1 MWERRGWLCCGCA
14 VAVLCLAH
22 HRRGCGDGGGLCLL
36 RLAQEGVW
44 GCVRRGPRLVLG
56 EDLMH
61 SVRALPDQLPR
72 LVPVPAQ
79 QHTVVFTVAR
89 WLVGRSVGLGR
100 VIEWVGRFVGWLSC
114 GPHVGSGSHSKS
126 MSFLI
131 SLTALALLTCTR
143 KAATPFIITALAVFT
158 LLSVFECEYN
168 NELCSQLHRCVN
180 RYICP
185 FNSCVTAVCHSH
197 VSQAVC
203 HSRLSTVVSLVM
215 CHSRV
220 HHSCVSQL
228 CVTSCEYHSR
238 MCHSRV
244 CHKGVTAVWTHS
256 CVHSRVYH
264 SQGERWMRG
273 VLKRESAVSHQGV
286 PEGSDL
292 ILLLNAPSLFKR
304 GVERWIKRGVLKR
317 ESAVSHQGVPE
328 GGDLILLGRVQ
339 AGHQQLHRPAR
350 ASAYSRS
357 RGSPQGVAAVRP
369 VTNLQGLDL
378 RAGLLLRGCDARHG
392 HTSPMI
398 TPSMITSSMVTSVI
412 VITSLWPRHR

>member
-1 MWERRGWLCCGCA
+1 MEEGCA
-14 VAVLCLAH
+14 CCASP
-22 HRRGCGDGGGLCLL
+22 RRVCGVVC
-36 RLAQEGVW
+36 
-44 GCVRRGPRLVLG
+44 RGPRLVLG

-100 VIEWVGRFVGWLSC
+100 VIGWVGRFVGWLSC

-273 VLKRESAVSHQGV
+273 VLKRECRVSPGC
-286 PEGSDL
+286 S
-292 ILLLNAPSLFKR
+292 
-304 GVERWIKRGVLKR
+304 
-317 ESAVSHQGVPE
+317 
-328 GGDLILLGRVQ
+328 GR
-339 AGHQQLHRPAR
+339 R
-350 ASAYSRS
+350 
-357 RGSPQGVAAVRP
+357 
-369 VTNLQGLDL
+369 
-378 RAGLLLRGCDARHG
+378 
-392 HTSPMI
+392 
-398 TPSMITSSMVTSVI
+398 
-412 VITSLWPRHR
+412 